1 MLQNNIINLKRSN
14 FNVQQNRDNFKQHGR
29 RLCLSIDGVTV
40 INKERVDSISN
51 NIKAMFKEFGSDVQM
66 P

>member
-14 FNVQQNRDNFKQHGR
+14 FNVQQNRDNFEQHRR

>member
-14 FNVQQNRDNFKQHGR
+14 FNVQQNRDNFEQYGR